1 MTFRAYEEP
10 SLCPVTNI
18 LKYLQYRNPLSCVD
32 SLFVITRKPHNT
44 PQPDTIAGWIKE
56 VLCAAGVDTGEYQ
69 AHSCRA
75 ASTSTAALAGVSLST
90 ILNSASWKNVKTFK
104 TFYHKD
110 IIEGGYD
117 LEKENFGEELLKQ
130 FPG

>member
-1 MTFRAYEEP
+1 M
-10 SLCPVTNI
+10 
-18 LKYLQYRNPLSCVD
+18 
-32 SLFVITRKPHNT
+32 
-44 PQPDTIAGWIKE
+44 
-56 VLCAAGVDTGEYQ
+56 LCAAGVDTSEYQ

-90 ILNSASWKNVKTFK
+90 ILNFASWKNVKTFK
-104 TFYHKD
+104 TFYYKD
-110 IIEGGYD
+110 IVEGGYD